1 MEKEEINYR
10 IKSIILYI
18 DSVERSDVPLELKRI
33 KVAELEKEKLHLEN
47 ILDDRKFKE
56 FLKEFLIGMV
66 VLIIGTAFLLFCTL
80 FYGN

>member
-10 IKSIILYI
+10 IKSLILFI
-18 DSVERSDVPLELKRI
+18 DSVERSDAPLELKREKI
-33 KVAELEKEKLHLEN
+33 AELEKEKLHLEN

-56 FLKEFLIGMV
+56 FLKEFLIGMAI
-66 VLIIGTAFLLFCTL
+66 LIVGTAFLLFCTL